1 MFYGI
6 LHRCTAQWCCW
17 QVFGRGVRD
26 GGEGCSHLLT
36 RIGGRTGLQADGLMG
51 AGVSLQ
57 GHLNWPPFCLV
68 MLNVTHLAH
77 QVTIDRFNRKV
88 SASKSRSSGTGQ
100 QSVEGQGVQWW
111 KGLRLIHGWE
121 LG

>member
-1 MFYGI
+1 MGF
-6 LHRCTAQWCCW
+6 CTVAQPQGCLWH
-17 QVFGRGVRD
+17 VAGKGVKD
-26 GGEGCSHLLT
+26 GGRVCSHLLT
-36 RIGGRTGLQADGLMG
+36 RIRGRTGLQVDGLMG
-51 AGVSLQ
+51 AGMSLQ

-88 SASKSRSSGTGQ
+88 SASKSRSSGAGQ
-100 QSVEGQGVQWW
+100 HSVEGQGVQGWR
-111 KGLRLIHGWE
+111 GLRLIHDWE